1 MISEEPNNNN
11 IAPDGIH
18 IEIML
23 PEPTVLAIPENK
35 PNANAPV
42 HLNVRITNNS
52 LTPYYY
58 NICGTWFPEIIAPD
72 GQVLPRH
79 LAVDEPVGQKSVTEP
94 SVTGWRIRLAQF
106 ISNLIR
112 QPFRQYRQ
120 GEYVDPSL
128 VFPGSSIGIALHAQ
142 LFWCNNLLQIQ
153 FPTIDFYWNTLNQ
166 YWSFDLGTEGIYQLR
181 FIYLNNSQNI
191 VGYDLEIRE
200 SQIIQESK
208 FSQLTSPFANLH
220 LVEPMNPNR
229 SAVEIDGIRFET
241 IVLNR
246 VLNIP
251 EKNSK
256 KVLKSPQETFCN
268 EGIPV
273 EIGIR
278 ISNNTENPLHFSFY
292 ATCMPELISA
302 DGEIQEMG
310 CGSDGYVFPTESDFP
325 LVLPG
330 KCLMFFP
337 EAKILCVRG
346 NVLRLVFK
354 SSSGGYWWFD
364 NLTYGIYQF
373 RFRYQK
379 ICKSRSSDDTADVS
393 IEQILSE
400 TAWSGRVDTPFIEL
414 HLLPDSS

>member
-23 PEPTVLAIPENK
+23 PEPTVLAIPENQ
-35 PNANAPV
+35 PNTIAPV
-42 HLNVRITNNS
+42 HLSVRITNNS
-52 LTPYYY
+52 LTPYYF
-58 NICGTWFPEIIAPD
+58 NICGTWFPEIIALD

-79 LAVDEPVGQKSVTEP
+79 LAVDELVGQESITEP
-94 SVTGWRIRLAQF
+94 SVRGWRIRFAQF
-106 ISNLIR
+106 ICNLIR
-112 QPFRQYRQ
+112 QPVRQYRK
-120 GEYVDPSL
+120 GEYIDPSL
-128 VFPGSSIGIALHAQ
+128 VFPGSSIVIALHAK
-142 LFWCNNLLQIQ
+142 LFWCNNLLRIK

-166 YWSFDLGTEGIYQLR
+166 YWSFDLGTYGIYHLR
-181 FIYLNNSQNI
+181 FIYLNNSQTI
-191 VGYDLEIRE
+191 VGSDLEMME
-200 SQIIQESK
+200 SKIIQETKLSH
-208 FSQLTSPFANLH
+208 LTSPFVNLH
-220 LVEPMNPNR
+220 LVEPMKPNC

-246 VLNIP
+246 VLSIP
-251 EKNSK
+251 EKKSK

-268 EGIPV
+268 EGISV

-292 ATCMPELISA
+292 ATCVPELISA
-302 DGEIQEMG
+302 DGQIQAMG
-310 CGSDGYVFPTESDFP
+310 GGSDGYVFPTESDFP
-325 LVLPG
+325 LIMPG
-330 KCLMFFP
+330 KCLTFFP
-337 EAKILCVRG
+337 EAIILCLRG
-346 NVLRLVFK
+346 NLLRLVFK
-354 SSSGGYWWFD
+354 SGSGGYWWFD

-379 ICKSRSSDDTADVS
+379 LCKSRSSDDTGDVS
-393 IEQILSE
+393 LEQILSE